1 MRCTKEPWPDT
12 NCSSNDAAMTWQE
25 AADMVGMDLTGK
37 TALVTGASRGIG
49 EAAAQRLAE
58 LGANVILTARTQDAA
73 DAAAEK
79 ISGAV
84 GFAGHATAKD
94 AARRC
99 VDFAIE
105 RFGRLDI
112 LVNNAAT
119 NSAYGLLTEQHYSGV
134 RKTVDVNMWAP
145 IMW

>member
-1 MRCTKEPWPDT
+1 
-12 NCSSNDAAMTWQE
+12 
-25 AADMVGMDLTGK
+25 MVGMDLTGK

-84 GFAGHATAKD
+84 GFAAHAADED

-99 VDFAIE
+99 VGFAIE
-105 RFGRLDI
+105 HFGRLDI
-112 LVNNAAT
+112 LINNAGT
-119 NSAYGLLTEQHYSGV
+119 NSAYGLLTSSTT
-134 RKTVDVNMWAP
+134 RRSAKRST
-145 IMW
+145 